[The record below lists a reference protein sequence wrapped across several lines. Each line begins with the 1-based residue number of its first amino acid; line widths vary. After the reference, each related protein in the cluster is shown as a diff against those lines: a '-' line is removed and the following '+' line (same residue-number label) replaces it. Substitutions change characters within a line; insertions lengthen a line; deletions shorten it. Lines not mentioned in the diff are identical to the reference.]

1 MLSLVRGQR
10 GPIKHLEGSGWRG
23 IIWFW
28 GRPATHPPKDAA
40 QKRQRLRMDWCP
52 STCRGRSGFYLVSA
66 ELPGM
71 LVPSQH
77 TSTTSQ
83 PSGTCLIGKGVW
95 LPRETARAISLGPTL
110 CHLGNPPGKGKT
122 FYYREVTVKK
132 RKEKKKTWQKLEN

>member
-10 GPIKHLEGSGWRG
+10 GPIKHLEGSGWPG
-23 IIWFW
+23 ITWFW

-66 ELPGM
+66 ELPEM

-83 PSGTCLIGKGVW
+83 SSATCLIGKGVW
-95 LPRETARAISLGPTL
+95 LPREMARAISLGPTL
-110 CHLGNPPGKGKT
+110 CHLGHLGK
-122 FYYREVTVKK
+122 VKHFNTEK
-132 RKEKKKTWQKLEN
+132 LLRRKGRKKKDLAKT